1 LTATSIN
8 GVPIIAAEPA
18 EASIRT
24 ADGQP
29 VRFKQILKLLLE
41 DGTEAYG
48 CLHCDYTA
56 PRMVQVRPHLSK
68 HNRQRVE
75 PAPRSEPYT
84 PEPIDPDRLTLAEML
99 EAVQSAREN
108 RTETDRWKARALRA
122 EQDLALIRRTVAGKG

>member
-1 LTATSIN
+1 MTATSVN
-8 GVPIIAAEPA
+8 SVAVIAAEPA
-18 EASIRT
+18 EAPIRT

-48 CLHCDYTA
+48 CVHCDYTA
-56 PRMVQVRPHLSK
+56 DSPHRVRPHL
-68 HNRQRVE
+68 NRHKERR
-75 PAPRSEPYT
+75 PAAATAEPYA

-99 EAVQSAREN
+99 EAVQSRREQAA
-108 RTETDRWKARALRA
+108 ELGRWKTRALRA